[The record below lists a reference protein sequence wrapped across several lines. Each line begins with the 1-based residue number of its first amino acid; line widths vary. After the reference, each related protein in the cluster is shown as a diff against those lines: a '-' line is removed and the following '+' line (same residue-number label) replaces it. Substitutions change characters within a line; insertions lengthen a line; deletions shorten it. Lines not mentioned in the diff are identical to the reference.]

1 MEYLSN
7 LEGVYIFLLDKSYRE
22 SSFYFERKS
31 KKHSFLFLKHG
42 FFVNYC
48 NYKFAT
54 KKQKKG
60 LQQYFCKP
68 FPFIISV
75 VSINIYRILRLFC
88 VQANRHVPFCATMG
102 EDDICRRHIR
112 CKVLPL

>member
-42 FFVNYC
+42 FFVTIATISLLQ
-48 NYKFAT
+48 KT
-54 KKQKKG
+54 KKRFAAIF
-60 LQQYFCKP
+60 LQTFSVYN
-68 FPFIISV
+68 IS
-75 VSINIYRILRLFC
+75 SIY
-88 VQANRHVPFCATMG
+88 
-102 EDDICRRHIR
+102 
-112 CKVLPL
+112 

>member
-7 LEGVYIFLLDKSYRE
+7 LEGVCIFLLDKSYRE

-42 FFVNYC
+42 FFVTI
-48 NYKFAT
+48 AT
-54 KKQKKG
+54 ISLLQKNKKKG